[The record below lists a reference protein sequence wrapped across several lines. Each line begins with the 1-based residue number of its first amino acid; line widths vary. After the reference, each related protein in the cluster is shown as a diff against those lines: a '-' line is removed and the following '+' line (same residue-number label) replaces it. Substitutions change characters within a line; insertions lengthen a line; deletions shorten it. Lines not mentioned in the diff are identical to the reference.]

1 VGYSKELHRAKQVS
15 PLAISGLRVIS
26 SCAHYTRSATNWAC
40 RREPWGHHKERL
52 NLSAVEIAEEGQG
65 EKHTLT
71 IKEIM
76 RDKKPGSGRVAAGR
90 LTLVKQTGIVGGITA
105 IHHGKTG
112 ARRHLI
118 QAILYAVAPD
128 SDYVIG
134 RPSLRIRYGF

>member
-1 VGYSKELHRAKQVS
+1 
-15 PLAISGLRVIS
+15 
-26 SCAHYTRSATNWAC
+26 
-40 RREPWGHHKERL
+40 
-52 NLSAVEIAEEGQG
+52 
-65 EKHTLT
+65 
-71 IKEIM
+71 M

-90 LTLVKQTGIVGGITA
+90 LTLVKKTGIVRGITA

-134 RPSLRIRYGF
+134 RPGLRIRYGF